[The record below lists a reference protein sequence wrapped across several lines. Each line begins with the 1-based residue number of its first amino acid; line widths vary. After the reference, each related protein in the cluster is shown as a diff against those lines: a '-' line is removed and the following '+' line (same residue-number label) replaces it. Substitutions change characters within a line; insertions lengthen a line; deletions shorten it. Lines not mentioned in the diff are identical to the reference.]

1 MLKSSFA
8 PIFSTFPAKRLSP
21 PKPPPDTTFTCF
33 AHTTPNVRKNA
44 STKAPTIILPPST
57 SAYIH
62 LSFCRKRCH

>member
-21 PKPPPDTTFTCF
+21 PMPPPHTIFTCF
-33 AHTTPNVRKNA
+33 AHTAPTVRQYA
-44 STKAPTIILPPST
+44 LTKPPTIILPPPT